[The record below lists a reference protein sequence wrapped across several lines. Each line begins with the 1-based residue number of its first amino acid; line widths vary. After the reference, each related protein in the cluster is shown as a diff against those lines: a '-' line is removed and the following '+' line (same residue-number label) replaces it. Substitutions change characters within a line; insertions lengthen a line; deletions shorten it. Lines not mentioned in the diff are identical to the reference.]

1 MGPRWVATGRE
12 AAVGRG
18 GGDAMVGAM
27 AETEAGFVASAGLAA
42 SMGLV
47 VLTFMAAD
55 AAGAGHFAAMGVWAC
70 ARRRLAHRFFSE
82 VSTMTSNVQQ

>member
-1 MGPRWVATGRE
+1 
-12 AAVGRG
+12 
-18 GGDAMVGAM
+18 MVGTM

-47 VLTFMAAD
+47 VLTFMATD
-55 AAGAGHFAAMGVWAC
+55 AAGAGHFATMGVWAC

-82 VSTMTSNVQQ
+82 VFTMTSNVQQ